1 MYLCQRCVVVLRSWR
16 KAASLQQSTRILHQR
31 SHDIRSAALLQPTH
45 KQMPV
50 HNLSQKYNKETLRPR
65 GIHLQALS
73 SSVQNNNSDL
83 AQKKDKNHCV
93 TYGSS
98 DQESS
103 QVSLSDLH
111 NIGMLVC
118 IIYKE
123 CVLLQS
129 NYKKY
134 YSDTNRV
141 HEMLC

>member
-1 MYLCQRCVVVLRSWR
+1 MHLCQRCVVVLRSWR
-16 KAASLQQSTRILHQR
+16 ISASLQQSTRILHQR
-31 SHDIRSAALLQPTH
+31 SHDIRSTALL
-45 KQMPV
+45 PV
-50 HNLSQKYNKETLRPR
+50 HNLSQKYNRETWRPR

-83 AQKKDKNHCV
+83 AQKKDEKHCI

-123 CVLLQS
+123 CVLKQS